1 MSILN
6 DLFEQ
11 IIQSEEKIRTRFLNL
26 RKVSDEI
33 QNYQVK
39 CEDLLDEMKSLQGLL
54 VLKNQRLSE
63 EELNLKWCKIRE
75 EVLVQKR
82 AELLTGREN
91 LIKEKKE
98 TEETISYHKN
108 RFANGALEFMANFDF
123 CWRMREKRIVKF
135 CSHQEKK

>member
-1 MSILN
+1 MKFTSLTKLTLWF
-6 DLFEQ
+6 DV
-11 IIQSEEKIRTRFLNL
+11 
-26 RKVSDEI
+26 VSDEI

-91 LIKEKKE
+91 LIKEKV
-98 TEETISYHKN
+98 ID
-108 RFANGALEFMANFDF
+108 ANF
-123 CWRMREKRIVKF
+123 
-135 CSHQEKK
+135 

>member
-1 MSILN
+1 MSG
-6 DLFEQ
+6 
-11 IIQSEEKIRTRFLNL
+11 
-26 RKVSDEI
+26 EI

-63 EELNLKWCKIRE
+63 EELNLKWFKIRE

-91 LIKEKKE
+91 LIKEKV
-98 TEETISYHKN
+98 ID
-108 RFANGALEFMANFDF
+108 ANF
-123 CWRMREKRIVKF
+123 
-135 CSHQEKK
+135 

>member
-1 MSILN
+1 MKFTSLTKLTLWF
-6 DLFEQ
+6 DVV
-11 IIQSEEKIRTRFLNL
+11 SE
-26 RKVSDEI
+26 EI

-91 LIKEKKE
+91 LIKEKV
-98 TEETISYHKN
+98 ID
-108 RFANGALEFMANFDF
+108 ANF
-123 CWRMREKRIVKF
+123 
-135 CSHQEKK
+135 

>member
-63 EELNLKWCKIRE
+63 EELNLKWFKIRE

-91 LIKEKKE
+91 LIKEKKK
-98 TEETISYHKN
+98 TEETISYHKHCP
-108 RFANGALEFMANFDF
+108 RLS
-123 CWRMREKRIVKF
+123 V
-135 CSHQEKK
+135 S